1 MHSVRDNKI
10 MEQPQIFKLIDGT
23 FSATDARSV
32 LAAIVS
38 AKINFHSLKQFSE
51 TIRFGDDMSQSAQRI
66 SELKKLNEELNTL
79 LDEADLQGLHLKI
92 NGNIEI
98 RFESE
103 ETGTGQ
109 D

>member
-1 MHSVRDNKI
+1 

-51 TIRFGDDMSQSAQRI
+51 TIRFGDDRSQSAQRI

-79 LDEADLQGLHLKI
+79 LDEADLQGLDLKI

-98 RFESE
+98 RLEPAE
-103 ETGTGQ
+103 ARP
-109 D
+109 DKD

>member
-1 MHSVRDNKI
+1 

-79 LDEADLQGLHLKI
+79 LDEATLQGLHLKI

-98 RFESE
+98 RLEPAE
-103 ETGTGQ
+103 ARP
-109 D
+109 DKD